1 LWCPAAL
8 AKQYSGFYYKK
19 QLTRSLRQ
27 RYGFERVL
35 RNDEATLI
43 VAKYI
48 IENPVRAGLV
58 TCCRAY
64 PFTGSCVYTL
74 DQILDAI
81 QDAT

>member
-1 LWCPAAL
+1 MFP
-8 AKQYSGFYYKK
+8 QHPEH
-19 QLTRSLRQ
+19 LTTFD
-27 RYGFERVL
+27 YGFERVL
-35 RNDEATLI
+35 RNDEAMLI

-64 PFTGSCVYTL
+64 PFPGSCVYTL

-81 QDAT
+81 QLRDRSG